1 MRFTGRSGRT
11 AVAIAT
17 GALAI
22 GALGACGSSDDSSDT
37 GTAPAS
43 TGASTAAAATT
54 TAAKKVDNIAFFGF
68 AGANSFA
75 QATWAGIQEQ
85 ADKDGVKA
93 KFFDPNFDPA
103 KQVSQ
108 MQNAIASGQYQA
120 FVVQA
125 NDGNAVVPV
134 IREAIKAGISVVAE
148 FTPVGTDYSSIKPQV
163 PGMIFVGEP
172 PVANGTALGELGV
185 QACADRDPC
194 NVAYL
199 EGNPALPLDVAR
211 EKALEAALKAD
222 PNAKLVSKVV
232 GGYTKAD
239 GLKAGQ
245 NVMQAHPD
253 VNVMI
258 GSSQA
263 LAGAEQAVADAG
275 KTGKVLLIGNGGSH
289 QAVAKVKSGAWFA
302 TYATA
307 EKTNGAK
314 AAEIAIDAAEG
325 QKVPETLDTRTLQDP
340 KITKATV
347 GSFTGEYDD

>member
-11 AVAIAT
+11 AAAVAS
-17 GALAI
+17 GLLAI
-22 GALGACGSSDDSSDT
+22 GALAACGSDDDSST
-37 GTAPAS
+37 GTAAAGA
-43 TGASTAAAATT
+43 TGASTAAATT
-54 TAAKKVDNIAFFGF
+54 GGDTKVSDIAFFGF

-85 ADKDGVKA
+85 AQKDGVKA
-93 KFFDPNFDPA
+93 KFFDPNFDAA

-108 MQNAIASGQYQA
+108 MQNAIASGEYQA

-134 IREAIKAGISVVAE
+134 IREALKAGIKVVAE
-148 FTPVGTDYSSIKPQV
+148 FTPVGSDYSSIKPQV

-185 QACADRDPC
+185 EACADLNPC

-199 EGNPALPLDVAR
+199 EGNPSLPLDVAR
-211 EKALEAALKAD
+211 EKALEQALSKD
-222 PNAKLVSKVV
+222 PNAKLVAKVV

-245 NVMQAHPD
+245 NVLQAHPD

-275 KTGKVLLIGNGGSH
+275 KTGKVKLIGNGGSH
-289 QAVAKVKSGAWFA
+289 QAVAKVKSGDWFA

-314 AAEIAIDAAEG
+314 AAEVAIDAAEG
-325 QKVPETLDTRTLQDP
+325 KQVPETVDTRTLQDP